1 VRVGMHINFL
11 SMPYRESDGGW
22 SRWYIAGDG
31 KSMAIRPNQQRG
43 YSSACLARRT
53 DGADVQKV
61 GPLEEQ
67 KQTAIDQFEQL
78 GWEAGRI
85 LDEIRKS
92 DADFYSQ
99 ELVKARSK
107 SLSNGRVVLLGDA
120 GYCPTPLSGQGTTI
134 ALIGA
139 YVLAGCIA
147 THDNVEE
154 ALAQYETEV
163 KPFIE
168 QASIPP
174 GAPWLIHPWSAL
186 GLRVLNNLVWSAG
199 LVVNSGVGTA
209 LGKLGKLLP
218 TFGSKRPTLPEYAC
232 FSEQRP

>member
-1 VRVGMHINFL
+1 MHINFL
-11 SMPYRESDGGW
+11 SMPYHESDGDW

-31 KSMAIRPNQQRG
+31 KSMAVRPNQQKG
-43 YSSACLARRT
+43 YSSVCLARRT
-53 DGADVQKV
+53 DGADVQNV
-61 GPLEEQ
+61 GSLEEQ
-67 KQTAIDQFEQL
+67 KQTAIKEFQKL
-78 GWEAGRI
+78 GWKADRI
-85 LDEIRKS
+85 LNEIRKS

-107 SLSNGRVVLLGDA
+107 SLSNGRAVLLGDA
-120 GYCPTPLSGQGTTI
+120 GYCPTPLSGQGTTV

-147 THDNVEE
+147 THEDVEE
-154 ALAQYETEV
+154 ALAHYEV
-163 KPFIE
+163 QVRPFIE

-186 GLRVLNNLVWSAG
+186 GLRVLNNVVWSAG
-199 LVVNSGVGTA
+199 LVLSSGIGTA
-209 LGKLGKLLP
+209 LSKVGELLP
-218 TFGSKRPTLPEYAC
+218 SFGSQGPTLPEYAC